1 MRYLHEACD
10 ARRRCGGRR
19 LGITTKP
26 SCCRRDRYE
35 SGSWGVAVP
44 LASVVVV
51 GVVSDI
57 DESLVGT
64 VGDDEL

>member
-19 LGITTKP
+19 LGITMKP
-26 SCCRRDRYE
+26 SWCRRERCE

-51 GVVSDI
+51 GVVSDV
-57 DESLVGT
+57 DESLVGR
-64 VGDDEL
+64 VGEDEL